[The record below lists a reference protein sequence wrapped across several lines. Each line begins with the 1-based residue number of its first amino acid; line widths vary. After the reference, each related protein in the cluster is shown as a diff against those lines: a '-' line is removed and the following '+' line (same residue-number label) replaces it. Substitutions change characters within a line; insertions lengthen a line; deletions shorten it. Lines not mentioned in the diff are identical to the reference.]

1 MTENRQ
7 PYALVFGVSVFDI
20 CGFTDRNYRCNDSNP
35 GKVKTS
41 FGGVCRNIAECMARV
56 GVNTKFISILGDD
69 ETGSRM
75 MEHSKIMNYDM
86 SESLV
91 VKGGHTPTYMAILDE
106 QGEMVSAVVDMKIID
121 MFTTDFIDSKTE
133 IIRNSE
139 YMILDSDRPDIVEYI
154 IKTFSGNTK
163 FILDPVSAAKAKTVK
178 HLIKY
183 FHTIKPNRYE
193 AEIMCGFKIKNDED
207 LRKAGKYF
215 IDLGIKNAEY
225 MILDSDRPDI
235 VEYIIKTFSGNTK
248 FILDPVSAAKAKN
261 VKHLIKH
268 FHTIKPNRYE
278 AEIMCGFKIKNDEDL
293 RKAGKYFVDLGI
305 ENVFITLDEDG
316 IYYNNGIEEGK
327 IKANNV
333 SVVNVTGAGDS
344 FVAGIANGYMNNKN
358 IVETVKYAISMST
371 ITISTEETIHPDMSH
386 ELVKEYMDKID
397 WTEVKYN
404 K

>member
-69 ETGSRM
+69 ETGNRM

-86 SESLV
+86 SESLI

-121 MFTTDFIDSKTE
+121 MFTTDFIDSKSE
-133 IIRNSE
+133 IIKNAE
-139 YMILDSDRPDIVEYI
+139 YMILDSDRPDIVEYL
-154 IKTFSGNTK
+154 IKTFSENTK
-163 FILDPVSAAKAKTVK
+163 FILDPVSAAKAKNIK

-193 AEIMCGFKIKNDED
+193 AEIMCGFEIKNDED

-215 IDLGIKNAEY
+215 IDLGIKN
-225 MILDSDRPDI
+225 
-235 VEYIIKTFSGNTK
+235 
-248 FILDPVSAAKAKN
+248 
-261 VKHLIKH
+261 
-268 FHTIKPNRYE
+268 
-278 AEIMCGFKIKNDEDL
+278 
-293 RKAGKYFVDLGI
+293 
-305 ENVFITLDEDG
+305 VFITLDEDV

-327 IKANNV
+327 IKAKEV
-333 SVVNVTGAGDS
+333 SVVNV
-344 FVAGIANGYMNNKN
+344 
-358 IVETVKYAISMST
+358 KYI
-371 ITISTEETIHPDMSH
+371 
-386 ELVKEYMDKID
+386 
-397 WTEVKYN
+397 W
-404 K
+404 